1 MIIDKK
7 DKIIGENQDD
17 WTFNGVPTRDFTHIY
32 HDYPARMI
40 PQIPRKLFEILNIKN
55 GLLFDPYCGS
65 GTTLVEALLNGS
77 NAIGTDINP
86 LARLISEA
94 KTDYSIDP
102 IELSLEIEKFYTF
115 SMMPSGKPKIPEI
128 KNIDFWFKPNVK
140 KALGIILSYIETI
153 ENEKI
158 KKFFMVAFSE
168 TVRESSNTRKNEF
181 KLYRYDQSK
190 LSKHNP
196 DPFIIMKA
204 KLERNFN
211 GYKMFYNRMMKYYNK
226 PTAKVFGYNSV
237 YEIPNLDIKEN
248 SSDIII
254 TSPPYGDSHTT
265 VAYGQYSRLS
275 SEWLGLKEN
284 KVDKESMG
292 GRTYK
297 DMKFFNCKELDNA
310 IDMIKEKNEKR
321 ALEVISFYI
330 DLEKSINNVSKIV
343 KDEGYTCYV
352 IANRKVS
359 NVELPSHI
367 AIKCF
372 FENNGFE
379 HVYTFT
385 RDIPNKRMPKL
396 NSPSNKPGI
405 KNETMSKEYIVI
417 MKKI

>member
-7 DKIIGENQDD
+7 DKIIDENQDD
-17 WTFNGVPTRDFTHIY
+17 WTFNGVLTRDFTHIY

-40 PQIPRKLFEILNIKN
+40 PQIPRKIFEVLNIKN

-94 KTDYSIDP
+94 KTDYTIDP

-115 SMMPSGKPKIPEI
+115 SMMPSGEPKIPEI

-140 KALGIILSYIETI
+140 KALGIILSYIEAI

-181 KLYRYDQSK
+181 KLYRYDPSK

-196 DPFIIMKA
+196 DPFLIMKT

-211 GYKMFYNRMMKYYNK
+211 GYQIFYKSMQKFNNK
-226 PTAKVFGYNSV
+226 PQARVFSYNSV
-237 YEIPNLDIKEN
+237 YDIPNQDINEN
-248 SSDIII
+248 SADIII
-254 TSPPYGDSHTT
+254 TSPPYGDSRTT

-275 SEWLGLKEN
+275 SEWLGIYEKE
-284 KVDKESMG
+284 VDKESMG
-292 GRTYK
+292 GK
-297 DMKFFNCKELDNA
+297 ISKEKEFFNCKELDDS
-310 IDMIKEKNEKR
+310 IELIKNYSEKR
-321 ALEVISFYI
+321 AKEVISFYI
-330 DLEKSINNVSKIV
+330 DLEKSINNVSKVV
-343 KDEGYTCYV
+343 KDNGYSCYV
-352 IANRKVS
+352 IANRKVA
-359 NVELPSHI
+359 NIELPSHI
-367 AIKCF
+367 AIRCF

-379 HVYTFT
+379 HVQTFI

-396 NSPSNKPGI
+396 NSPSNIAGK
-405 KNETMSKEYIVI
+405 KTETMTKEYIVV